1 MLCLIGKERTD
12 IRVYV
17 RAKKLRTH
25 TKAHCNMGTLGVQRD
40 SNMTSP
46 PLKKKKQVDLRQTKN
61 NVSATLQ
68 PLLFITEE
76 I

>member
-1 MLCLIGKERTD
+1 
-12 IRVYV
+12 
-17 RAKKLRTH
+17 
-25 TKAHCNMGTLGVQRD
+25 MGTLGVQCD

-68 PLLFITEE
+68 PLLFITKE
-76 I
+76 IWKQTNNNEKLIIGSYAF

>member
-1 MLCLIGKERTD
+1 
-12 IRVYV
+12 
-17 RAKKLRTH
+17 
-25 TKAHCNMGTLGVQRD
+25 MGTLGVQRN

-46 PLKKKKQVDLRQTKN
+46 PLKKKKRVDLRQTKN

-76 I
+76 IWKQTNNNEKLIIGSYAF

>member
-1 MLCLIGKERTD
+1 
-12 IRVYV
+12 
-17 RAKKLRTH
+17 
-25 TKAHCNMGTLGVQRD
+25 MGTLGMQRN

-76 I
+76 IWKQTNNNEKLIIGSYAF

>member
-1 MLCLIGKERTD
+1 
-12 IRVYV
+12 
-17 RAKKLRTH
+17 
-25 TKAHCNMGTLGVQRD
+25 MGTLEYMMKSYSVQRN

-46 PLKKKKQVDLRQTKN
+46 PLKKKKQVDLRLTKN

-76 I
+76 IWKQTNNNK